1 MSEQHEIQAEVQN
14 GTEQETQAFQQ
25 APPKEG
31 MSGCAMAAI
40 GCGVIALLM
49 LIIGGVGVYWAA
61 QNIRGLAA
69 DAVTPALQE
78 AVSGMEI
85 PEDQKKQI
93 SARIGEIGT
102 DFKEQKLTLNDLE
115 KLIKG
120 IVESPIAGAAA
131 SIWFTNQYINKSG
144 LSEDEKTEAVTTTK
158 RFAYGLLDKTITEQQ
173 ANEVMNLVTEEKA
186 NGQTTYKETLT
197 DKELT
202 EILTKMKDAAD
213 GANVPAEVPEINFAN
228 EFDKVIEKTLGR
240 TVTN

>member
-93 SARIGEIGT
+93 SARIGKIGT
-102 DFKEQKLTLNDLE
+102 EFKDQELSLNDLE

-120 IVESPIAGAAA
+120 VAESPIAGAAA

-144 LSEDEKTEAVTTTK
+144 LPEDEKTEAVTTTK
-158 RFAYGLLDKTITEQQ
+158 RFAYGLLDKTITEKQ
-173 ANEVMNLVTEEKA
+173 ASEVMDLLTEERA

-202 EILTKMKDAAD
+202 EMLTKMKDAAD

>member
-40 GCGVIALLM
+40 GCGVIALIM
-49 LIIGGVGVYWAA
+49 LILGGVGVYWAA

-120 IVESPIAGAAA
+120 VVESPIAGAAA

-186 NGQTTYKETLT
+186 NGQTTYKEKLT

>member
-1 MSEQHEIQAEVQN
+1 
-14 GTEQETQAFQQ
+14 
-25 APPKEG
+25 
-31 MSGCAMAAI
+31 
-40 GCGVIALLM
+40 
-49 LIIGGVGVYWAA
+49 
-61 QNIRGLAA
+61 
-69 DAVTPALQE
+69 
-78 AVSGMEI
+78 MEI

>member
-1 MSEQHEIQAEVQN
+1 MSEPYEVQAEAQN
-14 GTEQETQAFQQ
+14 STQPDANDLQQ

-40 GCGVIALLM
+40 GCGIFAVILLIM
-49 LIIGGVGVYWAA
+49 GGVGIYWAA
-61 QNIRGLAA
+61 QNIRGIAA
-69 DAVTPALQE
+69 DAITPALQE
-78 AVSGMEI
+78 AVSEMEI

-93 SARIGEIGT
+93 STRIGEIGK
-102 DFKEQKLTLNDLE
+102 DFKEQKLSLNDLE

-120 IVESPIAGAAA
+120 VVESPIAGAAA
-131 SIWFTNQYINKSG
+131 TIWFTNQYINKSG
-144 LSEDEKTEAVTTTK
+144 LSEDEKAEAIITTK

-173 ANEVMNLVTEEKA
+173 ATEVMDLITVKQN

-240 TVTN
+240 SVTN